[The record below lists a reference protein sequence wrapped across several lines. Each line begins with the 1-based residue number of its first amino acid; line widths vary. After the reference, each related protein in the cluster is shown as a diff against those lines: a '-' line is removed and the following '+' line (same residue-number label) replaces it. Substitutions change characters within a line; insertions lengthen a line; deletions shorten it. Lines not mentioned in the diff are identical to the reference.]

1 MIIYPLIYILAGLL
15 LFVRQ
20 RSMIYFPTAE
30 ESHRYAEETINNEGE
45 AIKVI
50 VLNPGQEKAI
60 IYFGGNAEAVIYNA
74 FDFEK
79 SFTSHTVYLFNYRG
93 YSGSSG
99 KPTEKG
105 IFSDSLALYDKI
117 KSRHTSI
124 SAFGRSLGS
133 GVAVYLTSQ
142 REIDKLALATPFD
155 SIRSVAQRR
164 FLIYPMALLLKDQYN
179 SINMVNDIKAPTL
192 AIMAGDDRI
201 INKRHS
207 IRLINA
213 FPAEQITIKTIKGA
227 GHNTLSD
234 FPEYHQQ
241 LKEFFRQD

>member
-1 MIIYPLIYILAGLL
+1 MIIYPLLYILVGLV
-15 LFVRQ
+15 LFMRQ
-20 RSMIYFPTAE
+20 RTMIYFPTAE

-105 IFSDSLALYDKI
+105 IFSDSLALHDKI
-117 KSRHTSI
+117 RERHTSI

-133 GVAVYLTSQ
+133 GVAIYLASK
-142 REIDKLALATPFD
+142 RKIDKLALATPFD

-179 SINMVNDIKAPTL
+179 SINLVNDIKAPIL
-192 AIMAGDDRI
+192 ILRAGNDKVI
-201 INKRHS
+201 HKRHTMK
-207 IRLINA
+207 LVNA
-213 FPAEQITIKTIKGA
+213 FPEEQIKFVTIEKA
-227 GHNTLSD
+227 GHNTLSE

-241 LKEFFRQD
+241 LKEFFNYE